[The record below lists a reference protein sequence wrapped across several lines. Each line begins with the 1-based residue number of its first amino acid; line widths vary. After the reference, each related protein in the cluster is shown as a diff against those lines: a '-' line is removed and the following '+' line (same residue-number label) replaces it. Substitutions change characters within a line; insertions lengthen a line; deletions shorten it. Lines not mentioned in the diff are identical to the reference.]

1 MSNPSIFREAAL
13 ERLSTPERLD
23 AGLTVVGS
31 AGWALIWGFV
41 ILIGGGLIWSALLVV
56 PVTVRGE
63 GILLNPGGVLEVTS
77 GSQGRVHK
85 FHVEIGDQVRAGDVV
100 AEIDQPMLRHELE
113 GVRGEL
119 ADALDLKTRTV
130 DFQRRRIEA
139 RDVTTRERRK
149 ALVQSIALLTAN
161 NALVAE
167 RVEALNALMAKGI
180 TPRDKYLESRLESG
194 RQQEELS
201 RNQVSLT
208 QLDDEDV
215 KMRTE
220 DERELLQ
227 VDQRVAAV
235 KRKVAELEARLEGET
250 QVKSPYDGRVAEI
263 KVNAGEVVERGMAL
277 FTVLSGKP
285 DDPAAEGA
293 GAVPARSDGAEFGA
307 LVAVVYVPP
316 SFGKQVKPGDAVEV
330 AVSTARREEFG
341 FVMGRVRRVA
351 GIPSTAEGM
360 QRVLKNRQ
368 LVQSLSNNAA
378 PFQVVVDL
386 YADPA
391 TPSGYRWSSSRG
403 PDITLN
409 GGTLVSADVEV
420 RSVRLLAL
428 AVPQVRQ
435 LLDRF
440 VLPAWAQSA
449 VARWL

>member
-31 AGWALIWGFV
+31 AGWALIWGLV
-41 ILIGGGLIWSALLVV
+41 ILVVGGLLWSALLVV
-56 PVTVRGE
+56 PVTVRGD

-77 GSQGRVHK
+77 GSQGRVRQ
-85 FHVEIGDQVRAGDVV
+85 FRVEIGDQVRAGEVV
-100 AEIDQPMLRHELE
+100 AEIDQPLLRHELE
-113 GVRGEL
+113 AVRGEL

-139 RDVTTRERRK
+139 RDATTRERRK
-149 ALVQSIALLTAN
+149 ALVRSIALLTAN

-194 RQQEELS
+194 RQQEELA

-285 DDPAAEGA
+285 DDPATDGA
-293 GAVPARSDGAEFGA
+293 GTVPARAEGAEFGA

-316 SFGKQVKPGDAVEV
+316 AFGKQVKPGDAVEV

-378 PFQVVVDL
+378 PFQVVIDL

-403 PDITLN
+403 PEITLN

-435 LLDRF
+435 LLDGF
-440 VLPAWAQSA
+440 ALPAWAETA
-449 VARWL
+449 LARWL